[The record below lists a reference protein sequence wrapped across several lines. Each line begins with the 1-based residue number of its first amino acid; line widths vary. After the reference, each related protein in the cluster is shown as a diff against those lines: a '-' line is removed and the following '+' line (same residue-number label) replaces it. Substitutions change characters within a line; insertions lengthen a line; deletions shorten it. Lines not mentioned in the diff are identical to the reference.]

1 MNWIAIIIFLV
12 VGAVLIALE
21 MVALPGGVAGI
32 LGGVAMVIGVW
43 QSYAQYGAVAGNITL
58 IVSLIVVVAL
68 LLLLMRN
75 KTWKRMGL
83 KEEVDSK
90 VNTVDENK
98 ISVGSTGT
106 TISRLAPAGKA
117 IINGQTCEVHTV
129 SEFIDEKR
137 PVQVIKIEGYLI
149 TVKEITQQ

>member
-1 MNWIAIIIFLV
+1 M
-12 VGAVLIALE
+12 LIALE

-43 QSYAQYGAVAGNITL
+43 QSYAQYGVVAGNITL

>member
-1 MNWIAIIIFLV
+1 M
-12 VGAVLIALE
+12 LIALE
-21 MVALPGGVAGI
+21 LVALPGGVAGI
-32 LGGVAMVIGVW
+32 LGGVAMAIGVW

-83 KEEVDSK
+83 KEEVDSR

-129 SEFIDEKR
+129 NEFINENR

>member
-90 VNTVDENK
+90 VNTVDEEK
-98 ISVGSTGT
+98 IAVGATGT

-117 IINGQTCEVHTV
+117 VINGQTCEVHTV
-129 SEFIDEKR
+129 SEFIDENR
-137 PVQVIKIEGYLI
+137 PVEVIKIDGYLI
-149 TVKEITQQ
+149 IVKEINQ

>member
-129 SEFIDEKR
+129 SEFIDENR
-137 PVQVIKIEGYLI
+137 TVEVIKIEGYRIL
-149 TVKEITQQ
+149 VKEINN